1 MDDFSEPEETN
12 HNCWK
17 RRMWDRDVTVDEV
30 LTSKITEGLS
40 IVVGKQHTWDGDV
53 TVDEFLPGK
62 ITEGLS
68 IIAGK

>member
-1 MDDFSEPEETN
+1 
-12 HNCWK
+12 
-17 RRMWDRDVTVDEV
+17 V

-40 IVVGKQHTWDGDV
+40 IVIGKQHTWDGDV